1 MTRDHIDR
9 LVWWD
14 RTKVLFITMTKVNSE
29 HIKFLQTRKQHWSLN
44 SALVLNFKFD
54 YKLTFSSMLSE
65 DTDERSQSKQLLIS
79 L

>member
-1 MTRDHIDR
+1 MTSDHMT
-9 LVWWD
+9 D
-14 RTKVLFITMTKVNSE
+14 RTKVIFITMTKVNSE
-29 HIKFLQTRKQHWSLN
+29 YIKFLQTRKQHWSLN
-44 SALVLNFKFD
+44 SLNSALVLHFKID